1 MKAIKLILTAFV
13 SLTAIGGGIA
23 LMIGIEDNRFPLTW
37 LDETPFTSYFI
48 PGLILAGIVGGMHLF
63 SFIQILRKK
72 NHFIPLLVSS
82 FALIGFIT
90 VEMIILKQSPPAPTI
105 IELFYISVGLVILL
119 LAIFHKKTIPKNR
132 D

>member
-72 NHFIPLLVSS
+72 KPFYSL
-82 FALIGFIT
+82 AGFI
-90 VEMIILKQSPPAPTI
+90 LRS
-105 IELFYISVGLVILL
+105 
-119 LAIFHKKTIPKNR
+119 NR
-132 D
+132 VYYCRNDYS